1 MDQLSLAQ
9 TLAVAALPLL
19 FGITLHEV
27 AHGWL
32 ANRLGDPTAKMLGR
46 LSLNPLRHI
55 DPVGTVLVPLGM
67 LAMTSLAGGQP
78 LVFGWAKPVP
88 VTWQN
93 LGNVR
98 RDSALVAL
106 AGPGANLLMA
116 IGWVLLLRL
125 AIGMG
130 EEMAWAAVPLAYMA
144 VLGVGLNLVLM
155 ILNLIPVPPL
165 DGGRVMSSV
174 LPPRWGWQLNRLE
187 PYGLVILLVLLL
199 TGLLWQI
206 VGPPVAMLQ
215 RALLSLIGL

>member
-1 MDQLSLAQ
+1 MDDLSLAQ

-19 FGITLHEV
+19 FAITLHEV

-32 ANRLGDPTAKMLGR
+32 ANRLGDPTAKMMGR

-55 DPVGTVLVPLGM
+55 DPVGTVLVPLSM

-98 RDSALVAL
+98 RDTALVAL

-116 IGWVLLLRL
+116 VGWALLLRL
-125 AIGMG
+125 AVSYGDG
-130 EEMAWAAVPLAYMA
+130 FAWAGVPLAYMA
-144 VLGVGLNLVLM
+144 VLGIGLNLILM
-155 ILNLIPVPPL
+155 VLNLIPVPPL

-174 LPPRWGWQLNRLE
+174 LPPRLGWQLGRLE

-199 TGLLWQI
+199 TGVLWQI
-206 VGPPVAMLQ
+206 VGPPVALLQ
-215 RALLSLIGL
+215 QALLSLIGL

>member
-1 MDQLSLAQ
+1 MDSLTLAQ

-19 FGITLHEV
+19 FAITLHEV

-32 ANRLGDPTAKMLGR
+32 ADRLGDPTAKMLGR

-88 VTWQN
+88 VTWAN
-93 LGNVR
+93 LRQPR

-106 AGPGANLLMA
+106 AGPLANLLMA
-116 IGWVLLLRL
+116 LAWTLVLKFALGAGPALAWV
-125 AIGMG
+125 
-130 EEMAWAAVPLAYMA
+130 AVPLAYMS
-144 VLGVGLNLVLM
+144 VLGIGINLVLM
-155 ILNLIPVPPL
+155 VLNLLPVPPL
-165 DGGRVMSSV
+165 DGGRIMTSV
-174 LPPRWGWQLNRLE
+174 LPPRLGWQLSRLE

-199 TGLLWQI
+199 SGMLWQI
-206 VGPPVAMLQ
+206 VAPPIAVLRQFLFA
-215 RALLSLIGL
+215 LIGI

>member
-32 ANRLGDPTAKMLGR
+32 ANRLGDPTAKLLGR

-88 VTWQN
+88 VNWQN

-98 RDSALVAL
+98 RDTALVAL

-116 IGWVLLLRL
+116 LGWALLLRL
-125 AIGMG
+125 AIGIGDAMP
-130 EEMAWAAVPLAYMA
+130 WAGVPLAYMA
-144 VLGVGLNLVLM
+144 VLGIGLNLILM
-155 ILNLIPVPPL
+155 VLNLIPVPPL

-215 RALLSLIGL
+215 HALLSLIGL